1 MSQYRNTLSANHPG
15 CIIFMID
22 QSGSMGAHWKG
33 TEKSCAHGAAKAVN
47 SIIGELVLRCMKGEE
62 VSPRVKMGFFGYSN
76 DSVDWCAEGF
86 PHDSSGLVSIKDL
99 ADCDEQYLDEETEVF
114 IPWIVND
121 NAYGNTPMKEAL
133 SQIRDIA
140 DMFAQNNPDSFPPIL
155 INITDGIP
163 TDMDESEL
171 PQLTETLKSISTS
184 DGAALV
190 WNIHISA
197 EEGEA
202 VLMPGSSDGIVND
215 YARYLFEASSELP
228 ETMANIGRQ
237 NYKMELD
244 EGARCFAF
252 NANATELTKLLVLAS
267 SAPDADRMQGAS
279 E

>member
-1 MSQYRNTLSANHPG
+1 MNHYQKTLSAGHPG

-62 VSPRVKMGFFGYSN
+62 VSPRVMMGFFAYADN
-76 DSVDWCAEGF
+76 SVDWCAGGF

-99 ADCDEQYLDEETEVF
+99 AECDEQHLDEETEIF
-114 IPWIVND
+114 IPWVVTD

-133 SQIRDIA
+133 DQIRDIA
-140 DMFAQNNPDSFPPIL
+140 EGFARSHPDSFPPIL

-171 PQLTETLKSISTS
+171 PALAQTLKSISTT

-202 VLMPGSSDGIVND
+202 ALMPGSPDGIADD

-228 ETMANIGRQ
+228 ETMVNIGRQ
-237 NYKMELD
+237 SYKMEIE

-267 SAPDADRMQGAS
+267 SAPDADRMQGAR
-279 E
+279 

>member
-1 MSQYRNTLSANHPG
+1 MSDYSNTLSTKHPG

-22 QSGSMGAHWKG
+22 QSGSMGAHWRG
-33 TEKSCAHGAAKAVN
+33 TEKSCSFGAAKAVN

-62 VSPRVKMGFFGYSN
+62 VSPRVMMGFFGYSA

-86 PHDSSGLVSIKDL
+86 PHDKSGLVSIKDL
-99 ADCDEQYLDEETEVF
+99 AECDDQILDEETEVF
-114 IPWIVND
+114 IPWVVAD

-133 SQIRDIA
+133 SEIRGIA

-155 INITDGIP
+155 INITDGRP
-163 TDMDESEL
+163 TDMDESDL
-171 PQLTETLKSISTS
+171 PALAETLKSISTS
-184 DGAALV
+184 DGSALV

-202 VLMPGSSDGIVND
+202 VLMPGSSDGLAD
-215 YARYLFEASSELP
+215 EYAQYLFEASSELP
-228 ETMANIGRQ
+228 KSMVNIGRQ
-237 NYKMELD
+237 SYKMEIE

-279 E
+279 

>member
-1 MSQYRNTLSANHPG
+1 MSDYQKTLSAGHPG

-62 VSPRVKMGFFGYSN
+62 VSPRVMMGFFGYAD

-99 ADCDEQYLDEETEVF
+99 AECDEQHLDEETEVF
-114 IPWIVND
+114 IPWVVTD
-121 NAYGNTPMKEAL
+121 NSYGNTPMKEAL

-140 DMFAQNNPDSFPPIL
+140 EGFAQSHHDSFPPIL

-171 PQLTETLKSISTS
+171 PDLAQTLKSISTT

-202 VLMPGSSDGIVND
+202 ALMPSSSDGITD
-215 YARYLFEASSELP
+215 EYARYLFEASSELP
-228 ETMANIGRQ
+228 ETMVNIGRQ
-237 NYKMELD
+237 SYKMEIE

-267 SAPDADRMQGAS
+267 SAPDADRMQGA
-279 E
+279 